1 MYRVVWGFIILLT
14 AILPAV
20 AIEEI
25 AIEYSVNT
33 DYVRLLEKNSSIAY
47 QKALQTKNENDIS
60 NAIGGYRTLFSLSPD
75 NTEYCLKIAELYDLY
90 DKRAFAKEFFSRTL
104 ILDPKMPSAH
114 EGFGNHYYK
123 QNNYRMALKE
133 YNEAYRLN
141 LRNYNIS
148 SRLGTIYQKFGDTQ
162 MALKHFKEAQ
172 DFQQGEEL
180 AMKIRLLEEL
190 NSNNTVYYQ
199 NKRIGFVED

>member
-1 MYRVVWGFIILLT
+1 MYKVVWGLLLLI
-14 AILPAV
+14 ALPAV

-25 AIEYSVNT
+25 GIEYSVNT
-33 DYVRLLEKNSSIAY
+33 DYNKLLENKAYNSY

-60 NAIGGYRTLFSLSPD
+60 NAIGGYRTLFSLSPS
-75 NTEYCLKIAELYDLY
+75 NTSYCLKIAELYDLY
-90 DKRAFAKEFFSRTL
+90 EKRTLAKEFFSRTL
-104 ILDPKMPSAH
+104 ILDPTMPIAH

-162 MALKHFKEAQ
+162 AAIKHFKEAQ
-172 DFQQGEEL
+172 SFQQSEEL

>member
-1 MYRVVWGFIILLT
+1 MHKVVWGIVLLFI
-14 AILPAV
+14 ALPAI
-20 AIEEI
+20 AIENI
-25 AIEYSVNT
+25 GIEYSVNT
-33 DYVRLLEKNSSIAY
+33 DYNKVLENKAYNSY
-47 QKALQTKNENDIS
+47 KKAMQTKDENAIS
-60 NAIGGYRTLFSLSPD
+60 NAIGGYRTLLTYTPN
-75 NTEYCLKIAELYDLY
+75 NTNYCLKIAELYDLY
-90 DKRAFAKEFFSRTL
+90 EKRSFAKEFFTRTL
-104 ILDPKMPSAH
+104 ILDPTMPTAH

-162 MALKHFKEAQ
+162 SALKHFKEAQ
-172 DFQQGEEL
+172 NFQNSEEL

-199 NKRIGFVED
+199 NKRIHFVED